1 MKGSRH
7 NNYSKIRSI
16 SQLRAERIKIGKEI
30 EIKEMQMEIEYS
42 GFKES
47 ISITRFLTLMVTR
60 ITMIIP
66 FIRTAKNIYEFIAK
80 QFRQKDSANEAG
92 PAEQTHGIPVDDEI
106 PAQGEEPEKN
116 V

>member
-1 MKGSRH
+1 MKSI
-7 NNYSKIRSI
+7 NQNKYSKIGSM
-16 SQLRAERIKIGKEI
+16 SQLRSERIKIGKEI
-30 EIKEMQMEIEYS
+30 EMKEMQMMIDYT

-47 ISITRFLTLMVTR
+47 ISITRFLTLLVTR

-66 FIRTAKNIYEFIAK
+66 FIRTAKNIYEFISK

-92 PAEQTHGIPVDDEI
+92 PVEQTHGIPDDDEI

>member
-1 MKGSRH
+1 MKSI
-7 NNYSKIRSI
+7 NQNKYSKIGSMI
-16 SQLRAERIKIGKEI
+16 QLKSERIKIDKEI
-30 EIKEMQMEIEYS
+30 EMKEMQMKIDYA

-47 ISITRFLTLMVTR
+47 ISITRFLTLLVTR

-66 FIRTAKNIYEFIAK
+66 FIRTAKNIYEFIAN
-80 QFRQKDSANEAG
+80 QFHQKDSANESG
-92 PAEQTHGIPVDDEI
+92 PVEQAQKDTIEEEI